1 VRHPVGAVGIIRQQL
16 ANAGEIRSGDQ
27 PALARQPMP
36 SATRMPPRVA
46 LDLVSRGRLVS
57 SSGSGSRGCS
67 AQLAHPKWRQPQKAF
82 GGITSVGPPVAFA
95 GFRVEADEGA
105 AVEAVNVPFV
115 EEHVVLVGPWMERRR
130 PCTANDS
137 GRSIG
142 VDERAD
148 PFHDINQKVVVIKLC
163 YKRHT
168 AITVVE
174 RLYLMG
180 V

>member
-1 VRHPVGAVGIIRQQL
+1 MGDDRMIPGLSVYCLKASDFEVSIR
-16 ANAGEIRSGDQ
+16 
-27 PALARQPMP
+27 PALDQGGNALFGEDEKQV
-36 SATRMPPRVA
+36 RV
-46 LDLVSRGRLVS
+46 G
-57 SSGSGSRGCS
+57 
-67 AQLAHPKWRQPQKAF
+67 QKEHLPIA
-82 GGITSVGPPVAFA
+82 ISIRPPVAFA